1 MNNFLPSLFIAK
13 HKINKRDYMTDFS
26 KEKEMNLLKDA
37 KAYLIQRWEPR
48 PSYKPVVMIKGKG
61 VYMWDAKGKKYLDFI
76 SQLYNVHI
84 GMGNKVPIIAAK
96 KQLDTLAYVSPSY
109 YNESAIKLAK
119 KLAQITP
126 GDLCQTFFGNS
137 GTEANEA
144 AIKLA
149 QLYREAPKIISFWD
163 AYHGSTYAMVSVGGS
178 ARNRQSKGLS
188 IFEEF
193 KHIASPYCYRCPYKK
208 TYPECELF
216 CAEFLKYIIEKEGEN
231 SVAAFM
237 AEPIC
242 SWAGQVVPPKGYWK
256 RIRKIC
262 DEKNIL
268 MIFDEVMTGFARTG
282 KMFATEHWSLVPDIE
297 TYAKGITCGYIPL
310 GACIINKKLADH
322 FGEKGFP
329 HSYTY
334 SGHSVACATALA
346 VIEYYQKEKLAE
358 NSAKMGD
365 YMMEQ
370 LRGMMDRVKIIGDIR
385 GLGLFMG
392 IELVKDRDSKE
403 SLVPKEL
410 TSEEKKDPEKNPM
423 QYFSDKVKENGL
435 VLGSSW
441 GTSIIRMMPAL
452 IITRE
457 QVDEGL
463 ELLEKTL
470 EETIKKFSI

>member
-1 MNNFLPSLFIAK
+1 MSK
-13 HKINKRDYMTDFS
+13 FS
-26 KEKEMNLLKDA
+26 EKKEEKLLKDA
-37 KAYLIQRWEPR
+37 KAYLVQRWEPR
-48 PSYKPVVMIKGKG
+48 PGYKPIVMTKGEG

-84 GMGNKVPIIAAK
+84 GMGNKVPIEAAK
-96 KQLDTLAYVSPSY
+96 KQLDDLAYASPSY
-109 YNESAIKLAK
+109 YNEPQIKLAK
-119 KLAQITP
+119 KLAKITP

-137 GTEANEA
+137 GTEANEV

-188 IFEEF
+188 IFEDF

-216 CAEFLKYIIEKEGEN
+216 CAEFLKYTIEKEGEN

-242 SWAGQVVPPKGYWK
+242 SWAGQVVPPDGYWK
-256 RIRKIC
+256 RIREIC
-262 DEKNIL
+262 DEKGIL

-282 KMFATEHWSLVPDIE
+282 KMFATEHWDVVPDIE
-297 TYAKGITCGYIPL
+297 TYAKGITCGYVPL
-310 GACIINKKLADH
+310 GACVVNKKLADH
-322 FGEKGFP
+322 FNEKGFP

-346 VIEYYQKEKLAE
+346 VIDYYQKEKLAE
-358 NSAKMGD
+358 NSAKMGA
-365 YMMEQ
+365 YMIDE
-370 LRGMMDRVKIIGDIR
+370 LRGMMERVHIVGDVR

-392 IELVKDRDSKE
+392 VELVKDRESKD

-410 TSEEKKDPEKNPM
+410 SADDKKDPEKNPM
-423 QYFSDKVKENGL
+423 QYFTDKIKENGL
-435 VLGSSW
+435 ILGSSW
-441 GTSIIRMMPAL
+441 GTSILRMMPAL
-452 IITRE
+452 VITKD

-463 ELLEKTL
+463 QVLEQTL
-470 EETIKKFSI
+470 TETMIKFDL